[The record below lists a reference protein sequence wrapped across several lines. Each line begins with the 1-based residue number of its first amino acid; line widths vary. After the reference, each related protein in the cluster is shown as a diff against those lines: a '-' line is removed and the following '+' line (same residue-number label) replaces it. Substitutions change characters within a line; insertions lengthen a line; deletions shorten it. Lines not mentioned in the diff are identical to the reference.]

1 MKAGEWRKVWL
12 SVGATVALLAMVW
25 LVGTAL
31 AQGPEGGDALE
42 GDVSLA
48 ATVASKINY
57 QGRLTDPGGIP
68 LTGTFPMRFQIY
80 DNSTGGALLW
90 DSGVTNVGV
99 EGGLF
104 NVQLSVNQA
113 DFNGQALWLRVYV
126 NGEWLT
132 PRQELAAVPYALSLR
147 PGAQISGDPTAWD
160 GWVLK
165 ANMTGTYPVASAIQG
180 STATGSAVYGNST
193 GGLGVYGYS
202 QDGYAV
208 YGHDAGTNQG
218 RGYGGY
224 FSSDNGVGVYG
235 YSGATAYYTNNWM
248 PGVYGRSANG
258 VGVMGWGEGT
268 GYMGIGLLGYGRGG
282 EAALLR
288 TYSGYLI
295 LGQEDVYGDGMTLE
309 NRFEVTYGGYVYAD
323 GTYTSPA
330 SDMAELLPA
339 SESLEPG
346 DVLVIG
352 PDGQLAR
359 SSDPNQT
366 AVVGVYSTKPGFLGG
381 VAENLGADEAQA
393 QLGAEVVAGEK
404 VDAMAEL
411 AADGKVP
418 LAIAGVVPVKV
429 SAENGA
435 IQPGD
440 LLTTSSLPGHA
451 MKASPIELDGVEIY
465 RPGTIIGKAL
475 EPLAEGIGVI
485 SALMTL
491 Q

>member
-12 SVGATVALLAMVW
+12 SVGATVGLLAMVW
-25 LVGTAL
+25 LVGTTL

-68 LTGTFPMRFQIY
+68 LTGTFPMRFQVY

-90 DSGVTNVGV
+90 DSGVTNVDV

-147 PGAQISGDPTAWD
+147 PGTRVSGD
-160 GWVLK
+160 
-165 ANMTGTYPVASAIQG
+165 VASP
-180 STATGSAVYGNST
+180 SAVINAVQPNVSSNAFGLYAYGPTTAIYGDGIEIGVRGHSYGHI
-193 GGLGVYGYS
+193 GGRAGVYGDS
-202 QDGYAV
+202 V
-208 YGHDAGTNQG
+208 V
-218 RGYGGY
+218 GYGVRG
-224 FSSDNGVGVYG
+224 SSVAYDGVYG
-235 YSGATAYYTNNWM
+235 ESSAAWGDGGHFVNKNTLSGAAQ
-248 PGVYGRSANG
+248 
-258 VGVMGWGEGT
+258 VGVWAGT
-268 GYMGIGLLGYGRGG
+268 Y
-282 EAALLR
+282 
-288 TYSGYLI
+288 
-295 LGQEDVYGDGMTLE
+295 YGDIIEGHDVDSNGISLDL
-309 NRFEVTYGGYVYAD
+309 RFKVTRLGYVYAD

-352 PDGQLAR
+352 PDGQLDR

-381 VAENLGADEAQA
+381 VAEDLGADQAQA
-393 QLGAEVVAGEK
+393 QLGGEVVAGEK
-404 VDAMAEL
+404 VDARAEL

-475 EPLAEGIGVI
+475 EPWGEGIGVI
-485 SALMTL
+485 SALITL